1 MKKQATLLEET
12 RESAIAVLEDI
23 RHLGSVVAKAET
35 QAVDLR
41 HASAIL
47 RRLLVEGTLRR
58 VANPRIGKI
67 ELSAIDNTPIYKTV
81 RKGAIEHYITG
92 GAPIHGILAAAGMV
106 NKGKV
111 PPSLEGFDPFRHIKL
126 NVDSFLKQRVI
137 FTEGTWLTRRDV
149 IKYVANVAAGVHDG
163 KTKDATEKRLAEFRY
178 RLTVTLID
186 PRATEGAPAD
196 LPADVDLTPQIAWSH
211 GPAASESSPA
221 DYDPQS
227 INGVLVELLAAMH
240 HLVISDDVKRLC
252 KAIANEI

>member
-1 MKKQATLLEET
+1 M
-12 RESAIAVLEDI
+12 
-23 RHLGSVVAKAET
+23 
-35 QAVDLR
+35 
-41 HASAIL
+41 
-47 RRLLVEGTLRR
+47 
-58 VANPRIGKI
+58 
-67 ELSAIDNTPIYKTV
+67 
-81 RKGAIEHYITG
+81 
-92 GAPIHGILAAAGMV
+92 
-106 NKGKV
+106 
-111 PPSLEGFDPFRHIKL
+111 
-126 NVDSFLKQRVI
+126 
-137 FTEGTWLTRRDV
+137 TRRDV

-178 RLTVTLID
+178 RLTVTLIG